1 MSRSI
6 WKGPF
11 SLKDQKLPVLIYDQ
25 KFHKNVHRDSNFIEK
40 TSLIW
45 SRSSMILPKHIAK
58 DVKIYNGKVWIYR
71 KIVEEMVGHKFGEF
85 CSTKKKTV
93 HKLSKN
99 KQGGQKK

>member
-11 SLKDQKLPVLIYDQ
+11 SLKDQKLSTLFYNQKPHKGVL
-25 KFHKNVHRDSNFIEK
+25 RESNFGDK
-40 TSLIW
+40 TSCVW
-45 SRSSMILPKHIAK
+45 SRSSMILPEHIAK
-58 DVKIYNGKVWIYR
+58 DVKIYNGKAWIYR

-85 CSTKKKTV
+85 CSTKRKTV

-99 KQGGQKK
+99 KQGGRKK